1 MPSKTY
7 PPWPRQKVLF
17 QEVFT
22 EDKQHEHTVKSEQF
36 WPLAA
41 LLLSSG
47 SDGSCEQLPIKV
59 WLTCKTW
66 LLHIISCGH
75 ILRCSYKTGNDGGPS
90 FGWCSQ
96 LPRNTP
102 PPSHT
107 HTCYSA
113 EFSHSTS
120 NSVSKSRDGLKKIGR
135 SGAPPLKWRQADSL
149 ETYPSP
155 TWATKQNLT
164 TDGQM
169 V

>member
-1 MPSKTY
+1 MGIY
-7 PPWPRQKVLF
+7 YDV
-17 QEVFT
+17 
-22 EDKQHEHTVKSEQF
+22 HTKLGTMGAH
-36 WPLAA
+36 PL
-41 LLLSSG
+41 
-47 SDGSCEQLPIKV
+47 DGVANSLE
-59 WLTCKTW
+59 
-66 LLHIISCGH
+66 
-75 ILRCSYKTGNDGGPS
+75 
-90 FGWCSQ
+90 
-96 LPRNTP
+96 TP
-102 PPSHT
+102 PPLT